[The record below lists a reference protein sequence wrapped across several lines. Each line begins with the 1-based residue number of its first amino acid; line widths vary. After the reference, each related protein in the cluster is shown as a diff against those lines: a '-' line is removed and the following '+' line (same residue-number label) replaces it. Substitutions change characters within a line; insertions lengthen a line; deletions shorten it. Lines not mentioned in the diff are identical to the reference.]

1 MRDSTIPSSRFF
13 LLILFLIFSF
23 NLALAAEIPTSLI
36 KLQEEN
42 QRAASEFLQ
51 NASIFVAF
59 IAGITSILSPCILP
73 LFPAYFAITFKQKKK
88 ITLAT
93 LVFFLGFSIMFMIMG
108 LIATATGDA
117 LSTLFKERTW
127 IIPFAGAMF
136 IVLGFV
142 TMLGGGFSGLVIR
155 RKLNNDF
162 IGLFLS
168 GVFFAI
174 GWSACTGPLLAG
186 VLIMTATFQNYATA
200 LWLMFWYSLGIF
212 VPLFLLSFFYDRSRL
227 SKINWL
233 NREVVVNIGKTF
245 YTSVSKI
252 VAGVMFLIIGL
263 FFMFF
268 EGTSVINSFDM
279 FGLRQ
284 YFYDLQNA
292 ALRNATTASYI
303 GASVLVLFIFLLALV
318 LIREARKK

>member
-1 MRDSTIPSSRFF
+1 MNSSNRFF
-13 LLILFLIFSF
+13 FLILFLIFSF
-23 NLALAAEIPTSLI
+23 NLAFAADISTSLVRI
-36 KLQEEN
+36 QEEN

-73 LFPAYFAITFKQKKK
+73 LFPAYFAVTFKQKKK

-93 LVFFLGFSIMFMIMG
+93 LVFFLGFSLMFMTMG
-108 LIATATGDA
+108 LIATATGGA

-127 IIPFAGAMF
+127 VIPFAGAMF
-136 IVLGFV
+136 IVLGFM

-155 RKLNNDF
+155 KKLNNDF
-162 IGLFLS
+162 VGLFLS
-168 GVFFAI
+168 GVLFAI

-200 LWLMFWYSLGIF
+200 LWLMFGYSLGIF

-227 SKINWL
+227 SRLDWL
-233 NREVVVNIGKTF
+233 NREVVINLGKTF
-245 YTSVSKI
+245 YTSLSKI
-252 VAGVMFLIIGL
+252 VAGIMFLAIGL
-263 FFMFF
+263 FFIFF

-284 YFYDLQNA
+284 YFYDIQNA
-292 ALRNATTASYI
+292 ALRNSTTASYI
-303 GASVLVLFIFLLALV
+303 GAAVLVLFIFLLAWV
-318 LIREARKK
+318 LIREARRK